1 MNAKSS
7 HTKPNGQR
15 RYAPGTSRGRHS
27 ATTLL
32 AQVADLE
39 RGQRIKAR
47 REELHLTQPAV
58 VDLMEARA
66 RELPETHDLHGKA
79 PITLRGYQTYERGGG
94 IVWEKAKLLAG
105 ILQMN
110 VQAMMHG
117 EEEEER
123 VTPDPFTSFPAE
135 AIQGALAE
143 VLAEIKAQLTEQT
156 RVLDEIKGY
165 ASRVELM
172 LEEQRA
178 LKTET
183 DELLPLMRA
192 VAEGFP
198 QADVAEPRVVP
209 EPTSTAKT

>member
-1 MNAKSS
+1 METKST
-7 HTKPNGQR
+7 HTNHNRQR
-15 RYAPGTSRGRHS
+15 RYAPGTSRGRHN

-39 RGQRIKAR
+39 RGQRIKTR

-105 ILQMN
+105 ILQMD

-117 EEEEER
+117 EEEERE
-123 VTPDPFTSFPAE
+123 TPDLFAPANIE
-135 AIQGALAE
+135 GELAGILQSIQDQLA
-143 VLAEIKAQLTEQT
+143 EQT
-156 RVLDEIKGY
+156 RVLDEIKAHAA
-165 ASRVELM
+165 ASETM
-172 LEEQRA
+172 LAEQKQLKAETEAATRLLLAAVDDANRALLADAQQSATEPAQRA
-178 LKTET
+178 K
-183 DELLPLMRA
+183 
-192 VAEGFP
+192 
-198 QADVAEPRVVP
+198 
-209 EPTSTAKT
+209 